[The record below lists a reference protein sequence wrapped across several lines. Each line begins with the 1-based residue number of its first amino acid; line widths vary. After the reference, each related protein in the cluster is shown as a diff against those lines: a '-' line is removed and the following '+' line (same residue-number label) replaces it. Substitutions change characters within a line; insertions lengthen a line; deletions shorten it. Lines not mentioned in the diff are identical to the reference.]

1 MDSTVDNIRAF
12 DKEVHGC
19 KRHKKD
25 IMISF
30 QTEGS
35 RDFHDIFLTNEQA
48 KGLIESLKKS
58 LKTNSEDK

>member
-1 MDSTVDNIRAF
+1 MDSTINNIRAF

-35 RDFHDIFLTNEQA
+35 RDFHDIFLTNQQA
-48 KGLIESLKKS
+48 EELIVSLQKS
-58 LKTNSEDK
+58 LKTNSEG